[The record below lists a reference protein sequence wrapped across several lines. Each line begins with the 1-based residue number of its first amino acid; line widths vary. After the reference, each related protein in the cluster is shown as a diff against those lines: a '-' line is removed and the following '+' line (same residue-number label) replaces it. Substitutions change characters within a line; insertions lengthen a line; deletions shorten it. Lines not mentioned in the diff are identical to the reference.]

1 MLASPAWGSAR
12 APEAGSGLPVLG
24 LKPDDAREFRRVVGN
39 ERKVVNECDG
49 GDHQVVGA
57 DGVADCL
64 QFMPDTAIDRRGGI
78 IERKR
83 CIRGERFG

>member
-1 MLASPAWGSAR
+1 M
-12 APEAGSGLPVLG
+12 
-24 LKPDDAREFRRVVGN
+24 GN